1 MIKKVFFRHPNISC
15 LWKRWISSKMKI
27 HVWFMITCEFRLV
40 WCTRSYHRMKETMAF
55 RFHQENSDQ
64 FFNGTLMIKTVSFVV
79 LPIID
84 ISTNKQRELLIPIL
98 LIATSTCSGLRCC
111 SGSAK
116 PVLTR
121 ARFNEV
127 VPILPPP
134 LSLLLEPE
142 KIAKAPAAQNF
153 RLKVIKSKASVCKS
167 FAK

>member
-1 MIKKVFFRHPNISC
+1 
-15 LWKRWISSKMKI
+15 
-27 HVWFMITCEFRLV
+27 
-40 WCTRSYHRMKETMAF
+40 MAF

-64 FFNGTLMIKTVSFVV
+64 IFNGTLMIKTVSFVV

-84 ISTNKQRELLIPIL
+84 TSTNKQRELLIPI
-98 LIATSTCSGLRCC
+98 AVWQNCSFCTYSGLRCC
-111 SGSAK
+111 SVYSVYSVYSGLRCCSLSAK

-142 KIAKAPAAQNF
+142 KIAKAPAAAQNF